1 MDTATVAW
9 RPCNRAATLAS
20 MSKPSPETIT
30 IIAVGATLLIAVC
43 SVGIGLGMLWS
54 SGQARM
60 DASISEWQFRTDT
73 KITHWQDRTDTAI
86 AELRHDIQDVRE
98 RLARLEA
105 IILARHAPSSGVS
118 DG

>member
-1 MDTATVAW
+1 MDTASVAW
-9 RPCNRAATLAS
+9 RPCNWAATLAG
-20 MSKPSPETIT
+20 MSKPSPETIA

-54 SGQARM
+54 NGQART
-60 DASISEWQFRTDT
+60 DAA
-73 KITHWQDRTDTAI
+73 IT
-86 AELRHDIQDVRE
+86 ELRHDIGELRHDMQDVRE

-105 IILARHAPSSGVS
+105 IVLARYAPSSGVS

>member
-1 MDTATVAW
+1 MDTASVAW
-9 RPCNRAATLAS
+9 RPCNRAATLAE
-20 MSKPSPETIT
+20 MSKPSPETIA
-30 IIAVGATLLIAVC
+30 IIAVGATLLIAVS

-54 SGQARM
+54 NGQART
-60 DASISEWQFRTDT
+60 DAA
-73 KITHWQDRTDTAI
+73 IT
-86 AELRHDIQDVRE
+86 ELRHDMQDVRE